1 MGHPFSQLKQRN
13 NEEVIS
19 KHSLDS
25 SKDFISILPGSRV
38 SEISHL
44 MPVYVA
50 AAKKLLNLNSNT
62 FFLIPAANKQLAEM
76 IQSTKGINEIPYKL
90 SIDSAQDFLSLSSI
104 SIVTSGTA
112 SLEAAVLG
120 SVRIICYKTH
130 KLNYR
135 ARERAQFL
143 SLVPKN
149 YIPDGFS
156 LGSISLVEEGI
167 MLTNS
172 IIPENNFDLFIEN
185 NKGINFGKPLKKGND
200 IFFKSG
206 GNLKKYLGNL
216 YRPSANNWGYCD
228 ISITYDFDFEVA
240 NRVRTFDS
248 KVKVKKFEVDDIKD
262 MVGGLWEVDPTID
275 KDELDLEVVTRVS
288 KKLGLSIKND
298 SLTGDEMDKLFERGH
313 RRLTEEQ
320 WYLYGNNDGFEIRY

>member
-1 MGHPFSQLKQRN
+1 MKNEFRYIDLGTVSKEMYAALWEYDNVIDLKDPILIKFSTNKTLVSFFQGPYWDKELKEWKNIYTDLTNYFYSPELSDIDKLRYYQKVEINYDADLCYYVESPNVTNFIYFFPDGGRI
-13 NEEVIS
+13 EED
-19 KHSLDS
+19 KN
-25 SKDFISILPGSRV
+25 KRILITDLFMDTV
-38 SEISHL
+38 KEI
-44 MPVYVA
+44 
-50 AAKKLLNLNSNT
+50 
-62 FFLIPAANKQLAEM
+62 LAETN
-76 IQSTKGINEIPYKL
+76 IGETK
-90 SIDSAQDFLSLSSI
+90 
-104 SIVTSGTA
+104 
-112 SLEAAVLG
+112 
-120 SVRIICYKTH
+120 R
-130 KLNYR
+130 
-135 ARERAQFL
+135 
-143 SLVPKN
+143 
-149 YIPDGFS
+149 
-156 LGSISLVEEGI
+156 
-167 MLTNS
+167 
-172 IIPENNFDLFIEN
+172 
-185 NKGINFGKPLKKGND
+185 KGND

>member
-1 MGHPFSQLKQRN
+1 MKNEFRYIDLGTVSKEMYAALWEYDNVIDLKDPILIKFSTNKTLVSFFQGPYWDKELKEWKNLYTDLTNYFYSPELSDIDKLRYYQKVEINYDADLCYYVESPNVTNFIYFFPDGGRI
-13 NEEVIS
+13 EED
-19 KHSLDS
+19 KN
-25 SKDFISILPGSRV
+25 KRILITDLFMDTV
-38 SEISHL
+38 KEI
-44 MPVYVA
+44 
-50 AAKKLLNLNSNT
+50 
-62 FFLIPAANKQLAEM
+62 LAETN
-76 IQSTKGINEIPYKL
+76 IGETK
-90 SIDSAQDFLSLSSI
+90 
-104 SIVTSGTA
+104 
-112 SLEAAVLG
+112 
-120 SVRIICYKTH
+120 R
-130 KLNYR
+130 
-135 ARERAQFL
+135 
-143 SLVPKN
+143 
-149 YIPDGFS
+149 
-156 LGSISLVEEGI
+156 
-167 MLTNS
+167 
-172 IIPENNFDLFIEN
+172 
-185 NKGINFGKPLKKGND
+185 KGND

-275 KDELDLEVVTRVS
+275 KDEVDLEVVTRVS

-298 SLTGDEMDKLFERGH
+298 SLTGEEMDKLFERGH

>member
-1 MGHPFSQLKQRN
+1 MDTVK
-13 NEEVIS
+13 
-19 KHSLDS
+19 
-25 SKDFISILPGSRV
+25 
-38 SEISHL
+38 EI
-44 MPVYVA
+44 
-50 AAKKLLNLNSNT
+50 
-62 FFLIPAANKQLAEM
+62 LAETN
-76 IQSTKGINEIPYKL
+76 IGETK
-90 SIDSAQDFLSLSSI
+90 
-104 SIVTSGTA
+104 
-112 SLEAAVLG
+112 
-120 SVRIICYKTH
+120 R
-130 KLNYR
+130 
-135 ARERAQFL
+135 
-143 SLVPKN
+143 
-149 YIPDGFS
+149 
-156 LGSISLVEEGI
+156 
-167 MLTNS
+167 
-172 IIPENNFDLFIEN
+172 
-185 NKGINFGKPLKKGND
+185 KGND

>member
-1 MGHPFSQLKQRN
+1 MKNEFRYIDLGTVSKEMYAALWEYDNVIDLKDPILIKFSTNKTLVSFFQGPYWDKELKEWKNLYTDLTNYFYSPELSDIDKLRYYQKVEINYDADLCYYVESPNVTNFIYFFPDGGRI
-13 NEEVIS
+13 EED
-19 KHSLDS
+19 KN
-25 SKDFISILPGSRV
+25 KRILITDLFMDTV
-38 SEISHL
+38 KEI
-44 MPVYVA
+44 
-50 AAKKLLNLNSNT
+50 
-62 FFLIPAANKQLAEM
+62 LAETN
-76 IQSTKGINEIPYKL
+76 IGETK
-90 SIDSAQDFLSLSSI
+90 
-104 SIVTSGTA
+104 
-112 SLEAAVLG
+112 
-120 SVRIICYKTH
+120 R
-130 KLNYR
+130 
-135 ARERAQFL
+135 
-143 SLVPKN
+143 
-149 YIPDGFS
+149 
-156 LGSISLVEEGI
+156 
-167 MLTNS
+167 
-172 IIPENNFDLFIEN
+172 
-185 NKGINFGKPLKKGND
+185 KGND

-275 KDELDLEVVTRVS
+275 KDEVDLEVVTRVS

>member
-1 MGHPFSQLKQRN
+1 MKNEFRYIDLGTVSKEMYAALWEYDNVIDLKDPILIKFSTNKTLVSFFQGPYWDKELKEWKNLYTDLTNYFYSPELSDIDKLRYYQKVEINYDADLCYYVESPNVTNFIYFFPDGGRI
-13 NEEVIS
+13 EED
-19 KHSLDS
+19 KN
-25 SKDFISILPGSRV
+25 KRILITDLFMDTV
-38 SEISHL
+38 KEI
-44 MPVYVA
+44 
-50 AAKKLLNLNSNT
+50 
-62 FFLIPAANKQLAEM
+62 LAETN
-76 IQSTKGINEIPYKL
+76 IGETK
-90 SIDSAQDFLSLSSI
+90 
-104 SIVTSGTA
+104 
-112 SLEAAVLG
+112 
-120 SVRIICYKTH
+120 R
-130 KLNYR
+130 
-135 ARERAQFL
+135 
-143 SLVPKN
+143 
-149 YIPDGFS
+149 
-156 LGSISLVEEGI
+156 
-167 MLTNS
+167 
-172 IIPENNFDLFIEN
+172 
-185 NKGINFGKPLKKGND
+185 KGND

>member
-1 MGHPFSQLKQRN
+1 MKNEFRYIDMGTVSKEMYAALWEYDNVIDLKDPILIKFSTNKTLVSFFQGPYWDKELKEWKNLYTDLTNYFYSPELSDIDKLRYYQKVEINYDADLCYYVESPNVTNFIYFFPDGGRI
-13 NEEVIS
+13 EED
-19 KHSLDS
+19 KN
-25 SKDFISILPGSRV
+25 KRILITDLFMDTV
-38 SEISHL
+38 KEI
-44 MPVYVA
+44 
-50 AAKKLLNLNSNT
+50 
-62 FFLIPAANKQLAEM
+62 LAETN
-76 IQSTKGINEIPYKL
+76 IGETK
-90 SIDSAQDFLSLSSI
+90 
-104 SIVTSGTA
+104 
-112 SLEAAVLG
+112 
-120 SVRIICYKTH
+120 R
-130 KLNYR
+130 
-135 ARERAQFL
+135 
-143 SLVPKN
+143 
-149 YIPDGFS
+149 
-156 LGSISLVEEGI
+156 
-167 MLTNS
+167 
-172 IIPENNFDLFIEN
+172 
-185 NKGINFGKPLKKGND
+185 KGND